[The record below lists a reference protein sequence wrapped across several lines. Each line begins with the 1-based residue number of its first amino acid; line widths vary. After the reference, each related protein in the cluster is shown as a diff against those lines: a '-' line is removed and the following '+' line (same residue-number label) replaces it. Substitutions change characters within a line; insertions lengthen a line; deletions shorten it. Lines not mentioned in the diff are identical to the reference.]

1 MTTVEPSNQTDSTR
15 RLQFLTPERFV
26 VGLLVLVALFYI
38 SERFQWFSYNEKK
51 GWTVL
56 IAVVS
61 MASAILLMLIW
72 FACSRILGSH
82 FRFSLRSLFLLCF
95 IVAIVLGWFAVDLQH
110 ARQQQTS
117 IKAITNAGGRVFYSW
132 ELGVANA
139 RPPAADWLRRWL
151 GVDFFSDADSIQ
163 AAAKDDPFGDDPFAD
178 AKWAFTDADMA
189 HLEHLPKLKFLALYG
204 APITDEGLSHVASLT
219 SLKTLGLNDTK
230 ITDDGLSHLKRL
242 TNLESLLLGSTRLTD
257 AGLAHLK
264 PLDRL
269 RSLVVG
275 GTQITDTG
283 LEQVGRF
290 NSLQSIYLL
299 DTQITDEGLAHLN
312 KLTNLEHLGLDRTRV
327 TDAGL
332 GHLQPLIRLK
342 RLSLGAT
349 QITDAGLEHIKRLK
363 NLERLEIGRTQVS
376 EAGVNQLK
384 QSLPNCE
391 VMR

>member
-1 MTTVEPSNQTDSTR
+1 MTAVEQSNRTDSER
-15 RLQFLTPERFV
+15 RYQFLTPQHFL
-26 VGLLVLVALFYI
+26 VGLLMLVSLLFI
-38 SERFQWFSYNEKK
+38 SERFQWFTYNEKK

-56 IAVVS
+56 VALVTV
-61 MASAILLMLIW
+61 ASAILLILIW
-72 FACSRILGSH
+72 FACSRILGSG

-110 ARQQQTS
+110 ARQQQTA

-139 RPPAADWLRRWL
+139 RPPATDWLRRWL

-178 AKWAFTDADMA
+178 AKWAFTDDDMA

-230 ITDDGLSHLKRL
+230 ITDEGLLHLKRL
-242 TNLESLLLGSTRLTD
+242 TNLESLLLGSTRITD

-264 PLDRL
+264 RLDKL
-269 RSLVVG
+269 RNLVVG
-275 GTQITDTG
+275 GTQITDAG

-290 NSLQSIYLL
+290 KSLRSLYLL
-299 DTQITDEGLAHLN
+299 DAQITDEGLGHVRG
-312 KLTNLEHLGLDRTRV
+312 LTNLEQLGLDRTRI

-332 GHLQPLIRLK
+332 ARLQPLTRLK
-342 RLSLGAT
+342 RLSLGGT
-349 QITDAGLEHIKRLK
+349 QITDAGLEHIQRLK

-376 EAGVNQLK
+376 DVGVNQLK